1 MMSAVRRRIFRFPA
15 CKKQDTHGCCKDKR
29 CLFPSACSNIE
40 ADHTDYLNLLRELRR
55 IEGIKKVFVRSGLR
69 YDYMM
74 ADRNDAFFK
83 ELVEHHISGQLK
95 VAPEHMSDN
104 ALYYMGKPSF
114 NVYEQFRERYARI
127 NQKLGRKQYL
137 VPYLMSSH
145 PGATLDDAIM
155 LAQYL
160 NRIGYMPEQVQD
172 FYPTPSARLSTV
184 DVLHRHT
191 SPRTMQPVY
200 VQRRTRAKRRCS
212 ARCMQWRRPGQAY
225 TLVHAALEQAGT
237 ARI

>member
-1 MMSAVRRRIFRFPA
+1 M
-15 CKKQDTHGCCKDKR
+15 
-29 CLFPSACSNIE
+29 PSS
-40 ADHTDYLNLLRELRR
+40 
-55 IEGIKKVFVRSGLR
+55 
-69 YDYMM
+69 
-74 ADRNDAFFK
+74 K

-114 NVYEQFRERYARI
+114 NIYEQFRERYARI

-172 FYPTPSARLSTV
+172 FSTHPRHAV
-184 DVLHRHT
+184 HRDVLYRHRPSHDEAGIC
-191 SPRTMQPVY
+191 REKH
-200 VQRRTRAKRRCS
+200 RRKGDAACAAAMAPS
-212 ARCMQWRRPGQAY
+212 GQASD
-225 TLVHAALEQAGT
+225 HPCGA
-237 ARI
+237 